1 MENNKRDMAAHK
13 KKMFARVFLL
23 KTLCYN
29 GNVLITRGTPDGNYI
44 TNLIFDPSGGAKY
57 AEFGFENGY
66 SSYCMDEEQRELHTC
81 TTQIEAIQYHLD
93 YINRVAMA
101 K

>member
-1 MENNKRDMAAHK
+1 MVAHK

-23 KTLCYN
+23 KTLCDD
-29 GNVLITRGTPDGNYI
+29 GNVLVTRGTPYGDYI
-44 TNLIFDPSGGAKY
+44 TTLIFDPSGGAKY

-66 SSYCMDEEQRELHTC
+66 SSYCMEEEQRKLHTS
-81 TTQIEAIQYHLD
+81 TNQIDAIKYHLD
-93 YINRVAMA
+93 YLMEQ